1 MERLEFAMKAE
12 DGRMRG
18 SASLAVL
25 TVALLGLGSYIYFF
39 QPKGAPAS
47 GEARPKAFG
56 IPKGEIDQLVI
67 KSAGGEVSTI
77 TKADGRW
84 QITAPV
90 TAPADETLITRIV
103 ALINELEIARVVDEN
118 ATDLRQ
124 YGLAPAQVEVTIKTS
139 GTAGTQHLRLG
150 ANGSIGDTVY
160 AQLSSG
166 PRVILVASDIADT
179 VNKSTFDLRDKAA
192 LKFDRDKIDGL
203 EIETAG
209 HVIQLKRQD
218 LEWEVLK
225 PLHTHADPGVV
236 SGLLTTLTSLQ
247 MTSIVASQESGS
259 ANYRLDNPV
268 STVSLVT
275 GGSKETL
282 QVGANADESHTY
294 ARNPSMTIVFTIPA
308 SVADALK
315 NGPAHYRRKDVFEF
329 QTIDATR
336 LEVVRDGRASV
347 YEKATAP
354 GADGKWHELSPNTR
368 LMEPTKMQNSLSKFS
383 YLRALTF
390 VPQPAGLVSGP
401 GVISVIVKYDEGKK
415 SESVRLAKLGSDP
428 FAVRAD
434 WPDAATL
441 DPNAYALL
449 LASLDELQK

>member
-1 MERLEFAMKAE
+1 MERLEFAMKSE

-18 SASLAVL
+18 LASLAVL

-39 QPKGAPAS
+39 QPRGAPAS
-47 GEARPKAFG
+47 GEARPKAFQ
-56 IPKGEIDQLVI
+56 IPKDAIDQLVI
-67 KSAGGEVSTI
+67 KSATGEVSTV

-103 ALINELEIARVVDEN
+103 TLVNELEIARVVDEN

-124 YGLAPAQVEVTIKTS
+124 YGLAPAQVDVTIKTS
-139 GTAGTQHLRLG
+139 GAAGTQHLLLG
-150 ANGSIGDTVY
+150 AKGSIGDTVY

-166 PRVILVASDIADT
+166 PRVILVASDIVDT
-179 VNKSTFDLRDKAA
+179 VNKSTFELRDKAV
-192 LKFDRDKIDGL
+192 LKFDREKIDGL
-203 EIETAG
+203 EIETGG
-209 HVIQLKRQD
+209 HTIQLGRQD

-236 SGLLTTLTSLQ
+236 SGLLTTLESLR
-247 MTSIVASQESGS
+247 MTSIVASQGPDS
-259 ANYRLDNPV
+259 ASYRLDNPV
-268 STVSLVT
+268 STVRLVT

-282 QVGANADESHTY
+282 QVGANADQSLTY
-294 ARNPSMTIVFTIPA
+294 ARNPSMPIVFTIPA
-308 SVADALK
+308 TVAEGLK
-315 NGPAHYRRKDVFEF
+315 NGPTHYRRKDVFEF

-336 LEVVRDGRASV
+336 LEVVRDGQTII

-354 GADGKWHELSPNTR
+354 GGDGKWHELSPHAR
-368 LMEPTKMQNSLSKFS
+368 DIEAAKMETALSKCS

-390 VPQPAGLVSGP
+390 LPRPANLTRGSGL
-401 GVISVIVKYDEGKK
+401 ISVLVKYDEGKK
-415 SESVRLAKLGSDP
+415 SEAVQLAKLGSEP

-434 WPDAATL
+434 WPDAAKL
-441 DPNAYALL
+441 DPSAYGLL

>member
-1 MERLEFAMKAE
+1 MERLEFAMKRE

-18 SASLAVL
+18 LISLAVL
-25 TVALLGLGSYIYFF
+25 MVALLGLGSYIYFF

-47 GEARPKAFG
+47 GGARPKAFE
-56 IPKGEIDQLVI
+56 IPKDAVDQLVI
-67 KSAGGEVSTI
+67 KSAGGEVSTV

-90 TAPADETLITRIV
+90 TAPADETSISRIV
-103 ALINELEIARVVDEN
+103 TVINELEIARVVDEN
-118 ATDLRQ
+118 ATDLGQ

-139 GTAGTQHLRLG
+139 GAAGTQRLLLG
-150 ANGSIGDTVY
+150 AKGSIGDTVY

-179 VNKSTFDLRDKAA
+179 VNKSTFDLRDKAV

-209 HVIQLKRQD
+209 HTIQLKRQD

-247 MTSIVASQESGS
+247 MTSIVASQEKDQAS
-259 ANYRLDNPV
+259 YRLDNPV
-268 STVSLVT
+268 STLRVVT
-275 GGSKETL
+275 GSSKETL

-294 ARNPSMTIVFTIPA
+294 ARNPSMPLVFTIPT
-308 SVADALK
+308 SVADSLK

-329 QTIDATR
+329 QTIEATR
-336 LEVVRDGRASV
+336 LEVVRNGQTTV
-347 YEKATAP
+347 YEKATGP
-354 GADGKWHELSPNTR
+354 GTDGKWHELSPNAR
-368 LMEPTKMQNSLSKFS
+368 LMEPKKMESSLSQFS

-415 SESVRLAKLGSDP
+415 SESVRLAKLGSEP

-434 WPDAATL
+434 WPDAAKL